1 MVHRIVLGSGLGIF
15 FTLSFLPMIGLLVMF
30 TEVCNQL
37 IIWAMKLIET
47 LNNRPFNNHQRDS
60 KELEL
65 FTQTLEKTNNTFS
78 SVLFVLISAYLIS
91 LVFAFYSVLS
101 FVLDKKSSH
110 FNLFPFIIF
119 LVVNLR
125 YFNILSCDLTKTVHQ
140 LKRAI
145 LRSGIEFECKSYI
158 IEELQCFQGFDAHG
172 FFTLNRPLLTS
183 IISNFTTFIIVL
195 IQFKMSENPGSET
208 QQSMNCSCISNYTYN

>member
-1 MVHRIVLGSGLGIF
+1 
-15 FTLSFLPMIGLLVMF
+15 MIGLLVMF

-47 LNNRPFNNHQRDS
+47 LNDRPFSNHQKDS

-65 FTQTLEKTNNTFS
+65 FTRTLEKTNSAFS
-78 SVLFVLISAYLIS
+78 AVLFVLISAYLIS
-91 LVFAFYSVLS
+91 LVFAFYSLLS
-101 FVLDKKSSH
+101 FVLDAKSSN
-110 FNLFPFIIF
+110 FSLFPFIIF

-125 YFNILSCDLTKTVHQ
+125 YFNVLSCDLTKTVHQ

-183 IISNFTTFIIVL
+183 IMSNFTTFIIIL

-208 QQSMNCSCISNYTYN
+208 QQPTNCSCSSNHTYK

>member
-1 MVHRIVLGSGLGIF
+1 
-15 FTLSFLPMIGLLVMF
+15 MIGLLVMF

-37 IIWAMKLIET
+37 IIWATKLIET
-47 LNNRPFNNHQRDS
+47 LNDGPFNSRQRDS
-60 KELEL
+60 KELQL
-65 FTQTLEKTNNTFS
+65 FTRTLEKTNNSFS
-78 SVLFVLISAYLIS
+78 AVLFVVISACLTS

-110 FNLFPFIIF
+110 FSLFPFIIF
-119 LVVNLR
+119 LVVTLR
-125 YFNILSCDLTKTVHQ
+125 FFNCLSCDLVKTVHQ

-183 IISNFTTFIIVL
+183 IISNFTTFIIILV
-195 IQFKMSENPGSET
+195 QFKMSENPGSET
-208 QQSMNCSCISNYTYN
+208 QQSTNCSCSSNHTFN

>member
-1 MVHRIVLGSGLGIF
+1 MGTVF
-15 FTLSFLPMIGLLVMF
+15 MLSISPIIGLLVMF

-47 LNNRPFNNHQRDS
+47 LNDRPFSNHQKDS

-65 FTQTLEKTNNTFS
+65 FTRTLEKTNNTFS
-78 SVLFVLISAYLIS
+78 AVLFVLILAYLIS
-91 LVFAFYSVLS
+91 LIFAFYSLLS
-101 FVLDKKSSH
+101 FVLDAKSSN
-110 FNLFPFIIF
+110 FSLFPFIIF
-119 LVVNLR
+119 LVVNLW
-125 YFNILSCDLTKTVHQ
+125 YFNVLSCDLTKTVHQ

-183 IISNFTTFIIVL
+183 IISNFTTFIIIL

-208 QQSMNCSCISNYTYN
+208 QQPTNCSCSSNHTYN